1 MPPQSLA
8 PHHPAQ
14 TAAALAAAD
23 AATLADP
30 DVANADEDAGHN
42 NDAAAVDAVDADEEV
57 VAITAG
63 AGAGAGGAQSQPDGS
78 TAGGRRVRRRTA
90 HHHS

>member
-1 MPPQSLA
+1 
-8 PHHPAQ
+8 
-14 TAAALAAAD
+14 
-23 AATLADP
+23 
-30 DVANADEDAGHN
+30 
-42 NDAAAVDAVDADEEV
+42 VDAVDADEEV